1 VRPAFVSHERQPPKL
16 LLEDAAPRAD
26 RRLTDIEPLSSSDEV
41 AGRNDLKKRSGEFV
55 SIFYLHKIC
64 TQTSIKF
71 VCRHLC
77 VDEMFEL
84 RRQVLREESMSE
96 KFDGRDFLR
105 VGGISPPP
113 ISHRVPAQRV
123 LSVEAVMDV
132 ERAILWPDSGG
143 EQPVTNDNVE
153 VARAQ
158 EGEGRRIRR

>member
-1 VRPAFVSHERQPPKL
+1 MRPAFVSHERRSPNL

-77 VDEMFEL
+77 VDEMLNSEGKC
-84 RRQVLREESMSE
+84 RE
-96 KFDGRDFLR
+96 RNQCL
-105 VGGISPPP
+105 
-113 ISHRVPAQRV
+113 
-123 LSVEAVMDV
+123 
-132 ERAILWPDSGG
+132 
-143 EQPVTNDNVE
+143 TNLM
-153 VARAQ
+153 VATF
-158 EGEGRRIRR
+158 

>member
-1 VRPAFVSHERQPPKL
+1 
-16 LLEDAAPRAD
+16 
-26 RRLTDIEPLSSSDEV
+26 
-41 AGRNDLKKRSGEFV
+41 
-55 SIFYLHKIC
+55 
-64 TQTSIKF
+64 
-71 VCRHLC
+71 
-77 VDEMFEL
+77 
-84 RRQVLREESMSE
+84 MSE

-143 EQPVTNDNVE
+143 EQPVKNDNVE